1 MFLSP
6 QGIADLQE
14 LLDLHRSYV
23 RQASEDCLTF
33 GGSPEV
39 QAALAGALQCL
50 LDFAFRLRGA
60 VQRGAATRAEEAW
73 TQALRLEDTWRPL
86 SGAMADF
93 EARVQQLLVLLR
105 AASGHSGL
113 VELALQLDFNGFY
126 SRRQEEARERRQR
139 ERWRHVA
146 AAGGGAK
153 STST

>member
-1 MFLSP
+1 
-6 QGIADLQE
+6 
-14 LLDLHRSYV
+14 
-23 RQASEDCLTF
+23 
-33 GGSPEV
+33 
-39 QAALAGALQCL
+39 
-50 LDFAFRLRGA
+50 
-60 VQRGAATRAEEAW
+60 
-73 TQALRLEDTWRPL
+73 
-86 SGAMADF
+86 MADF